1 MAFLLHNILSK
12 DSVLSPVL
20 CYSKKR
26 AFEEIAKKA
35 SIKTSLS
42 VKELLEGLLEREN
55 IGSTYVANGF
65 AVPHAIIPD
74 NIKECAV
81 MIILAKPV
89 HYNIIENSH
98 ADFIFALFLHQDT
111 IDKYDEDIQ
120 ELASLL
126 SQSSYTKHL
135 RYISNIATQVYS
147 ALISYADKDEEPS
160 KVIDE

>member
-74 NIKECAV
+74 NI
-81 MIILAKPV
+81 
-89 HYNIIENSH
+89 IENSH
-98 ADFIFALFLHQDT
+98 ADIIFALCLHQET